1 MADEQKPTILQA
13 GPAEQ
18 LQKGVQIRTMKSDI
32 EALQKKP
39 GTLTPALKP
48 AISPLTGGLPPA
60 ICIVP
65 KLSVL
70 PSPAG
75 GIPKPPVVPAV
86 PPIIPSKPLPAD
98 LFAKAKAA
106 AEALAKAGAVP
117 APLAVPSPA
126 VPAPVIPPAVKPALP
141 PIAPVSVSR
150 PAAPPAVGIPS
161 FRPVA
166 PPIPAVPPAGG
177 PPRPPIVP
185 TSSLAGGLPAE
196 IPAEEGGRERIMFLA
211 KRIALFGGLAVI
223 VGGILGIVI
232 YYLVPPAAPLA
243 PKTPAALFSV
253 DDIKIID
260 LGQEPEKVLMEEIR
274 ALGAEPLGSEKSFTQ
289 ILFKIATQKCF
300 TLKRNCV
307 VESRYLEPEEIYDIL
322 GAAVPPYLSGLDN
335 NDFTLFVYNQEG
347 SPRFGAVILASD
359 AEAAFADISAEESG
373 LAGYWELLTG
383 AAFPSPEGYKD
394 SVYQNINIRY
404 LNLPDPYL
412 AVDYASYPARD
423 YLLFATS
430 RESIFALVDKLF
442 AMEGK

>member
-1 MADEQKPTILQA
+1 MADEQKPVAPQT
-13 GPAEQ
+13 GPAGQ

-39 GTLTPALKP
+39 GVAPTPALKP
-48 AISPLTGGLPPA
+48 AISVAPKPSLPIIPFPPVKPIPTIGGPAVPVPPSA
-60 ICIVP
+60 
-65 KLSVL
+65 
-70 PSPAG
+70 
-75 GIPKPPVVPAV
+75 PKPPVVPAV
-86 PPIIPSKPLPAD
+86 PPIIPSKPPI
-98 LFAKAKAA
+98 
-106 AEALAKAGAVP
+106 P
-117 APLAVPSPA
+117 APLAVPSS
-126 VPAPVIPPAVKPALP
+126 VIPPAAKPALP
-141 PIAPVSVSR
+141 PIAPVAVLKPIPSAAGIPLFRPAVPSVPAK
-150 PAAPPAVGIPS
+150 PAAPVVPL
-161 FRPVA
+161 
-166 PPIPAVPPAGG
+166 PPAGG
-177 PPRPPIVP
+177 LQV
-185 TSSLAGGLPAE
+185 E
-196 IPAEEGGRERIMFLA
+196 IPAEEGGRERIIFLA

-223 VGGILGIVI
+223 IGGIAGIVI

-289 ILFKIATQKCF
+289 ILFKIETEKCV

-307 VESRYLEPEEIYDIL
+307 IESRYLEPEEIYDIL
-322 GAAVPPYLSGLDN
+322 GSAVPPYLSGLAN

-347 SPRFGAVILASD
+347 SPRFGAVILSSD
-359 AEAAFADISAEESG
+359 SEAAFADISAEESG

-383 AAFPSPEGYKD
+383 AAIPSPEGYKD

-412 AVDYASYPARD
+412 AVDYAAYPARN

>member
-13 GPAEQ
+13 GPAGQ

-39 GTLTPALKP
+39 GTLIPALKP

-86 PPIIPSKPLPAD
+86 PPIIPSKTL
-98 LFAKAKAA
+98 
-106 AEALAKAGAVP
+106 VP
-117 APLAVPSPA
+117 ALLAVPSPA

-141 PIAPVSVSR
+141 PIAPVSVFR

-161 FRPVA
+161 FRPA
-166 PPIPAVPPAGG
+166 TPPISAVPPAGG

-185 TSSLAGGLPAE
+185 TPSPAGGLPAE

-232 YYLVPPAAPLA
+232 YYLVPPTAPLA

-260 LGQEPEKVLMEEIR
+260 LGQEPEKVLMEEIKM
-274 ALGAEPLGSEKSFTQ
+274 LGAEPLGSEKSFTQ

-412 AVDYASYPARD
+412 AVDYASYPARN